1 MEALNKKPTESKTGD
16 RVYSTLGL
24 AACLGVFVVA
34 VSFHFD
40 RALLCAVDHL
50 LP

>member
-1 MEALNKKPTESKTGD
+1 MDDLNKKPTESKPGD
-16 RVYSTLGL
+16 RVNSALGL
-24 AACLGVFVVA
+24 AACLGVVLA

-40 RALLCAVDHL
+40 RVLLYAVDHL